1 MIFGTLYKTTGRS
14 DDKLNYTLKIS
25 AVFALSVIGI
35 PAISLGRMPDIQNV
49 TCSVSATKSEAKS
62 PETDT
67 VSPGLSEEQFFSVLD
82 IKSGQVSEIPVR
94 EYIIGAVCAE
104 MPATFCEEALK
115 AQAVASHTY
124 ALYQKMHSKNDSSL
138 MGADFSNDPSK
149 YQAFFNDS
157 EIREYYGD
165 NYEEY
170 YGKVSDAVDEVCDM
184 ILVYEDEP
192 IVAAFHSMSS
202 GTTES
207 AENIWG
213 VNLSYLVPCDSSS
226 DKNAPGYEEEYIF
239 TPEEIKARIISK
251 YEDAEFPSDTK
262 KWFSE
267 IQRSSSGTVTNL
279 KAGSIQITGMEFRDL
294 LSVRSAVFDICL
306 TNDNNFSVTTHGYG
320 HGVGMSQYGANS
332 MAAEGK
338 TCKQILEHYYRGTEI
353 KSVQNHSFSK

>member
-67 VSPGLSEEQFFSVLD
+67 GFPGLSEEQFFSVLD

-157 EIREYYGD
+157 EIREYDGD

-170 YGKVSDAVDEVCDM
+170 
-184 ILVYEDEP
+184 
-192 IVAAFHSMSS
+192 
-202 GTTES
+202 
-207 AENIWG
+207 
-213 VNLSYLVPCDSSS
+213 
-226 DKNAPGYEEEYIF
+226 
-239 TPEEIKARIISK
+239 
-251 YEDAEFPSDTK
+251 
-262 KWFSE
+262 
-267 IQRSSSGTVTNL
+267 
-279 KAGSIQITGMEFRDL
+279 
-294 LSVRSAVFDICL
+294 
-306 TNDNNFSVTTHGYG
+306 
-320 HGVGMSQYGANS
+320 
-332 MAAEGK
+332 
-338 TCKQILEHYYRGTEI
+338 
-353 KSVQNHSFSK
+353 

>member
-1 MIFGTLYKTTGRS
+1 MSYI
-14 DDKLNYTLKIS
+14 LKIS

-35 PAISLGRMPDIQNV
+35 PALSLSNMPDIQNV
-49 TCSVSATKSEAKS
+49 TCSVSETKSDTET
-62 PETDT
+62 PETDQS
-67 VSPGLSEEQFFSVLD
+67 SPDSSEEQFFSVLD
-82 IKSGQVSEIPVR
+82 IKSGQVTEIPVR

-124 ALYQKMHSKNDSSL
+124 ALYQKMHSQNDSSL
-138 MGADFSNDPSK
+138 KDADFSDDPSK
-149 YQAFFNDS
+149 YQAFFTES
-157 EIREYYGD
+157 EIREYYGE

-170 YGKVSDAVDEVCDM
+170 YGKVSAAVDEVCDL

-226 DKNAPGYEEEYIF
+226 DKNAPGFEEEYIF
-239 TPEEIKARIISK
+239 TPEEIKARISSK
-251 YEDAEFPSDTK
+251 YEDAEFSSDTK
-262 KWFSE
+262 EWFSE

-279 KAGSIQITGMEFRDL
+279 KAGSVQITGMEFRDL

-306 TNDNNFSVTTHGYG
+306 TNDNKFSVTTRGYG

-332 MAAEGK
+332 MALEGK
-338 TCKQILEHYYRGTEI
+338 TYEQILKHYYKDVSI
-353 KSVQNHSFSK
+353 KTVQNNSFC